1 MSGRPLP
8 ETDAVK
14 KNRQTRKTQPRAP
27 HRKRIEEQ
35 TYILAQAVEN
45 SSEMIGMTDRE
56 GRFTFVN
63 EAFLK
68 SLGYS
73 KDEMI
78 GEHFRIAHGDAHPP
92 EFVREIGNRSLEKK
106 GWRGE
111 CFFARKD
118 GSVFPVSLS
127 VGPIVDRQGRVI
139 GGFGLAKDI
148 TARRAAEESLRESE
162 EQFRQLAENIRE
174 VFFVVALG
182 PVRFAYVSNAFE
194 EVWGMSRQELY
205 QRPTAWIDAV
215 HPDDRER
222 VSNFFG
228 QSASGVAIDMQ
239 YRLVRPD
246 GALRWI
252 SARTFPVY
260 NEKSE
265 LHRVV
270 GIAEDITVRKQEEA
284 ALRAAHQKLHVALRE
299 SEQRAREA
307 SRLTE
312 LVDILQSCHSVEE
325 AYRIASGALPR
336 ILMSHSGALCII
348 NASRNAV
355 ETVASW
361 GDELT
366 TEKVFGPDSCWALRR
381 GKIHPVDDPSS
392 PMRCNHVHSSVAG
405 YVCVP
410 LAAHGET
417 LGVLYI
423 EKAARAAIPPGL
435 LPEDQMEALSRQ
447 GTAIGERMSLAL
459 ATLRLRE
466 VLRSQSI
473 RDPLTGLFNR
483 RYMEE
488 SLERE
493 LRRAERS
500 GQPVG
505 FIMLDIDHFK
515 HFNDTFGHQAGDA
528 LLRALGD
535 LISERTRG
543 QDVACRFGGEE
554 FSLILAGATRDAAY
568 KRAELLRDE
577 IKQLSVTHAG
587 QLLGKISLS
596 FGVAAYPGDGQTAEE
611 LVRAADQALYRA
623 KAAGRDR
630 IALAPDAEAASPSGS
645 TESAIKAG

>member
-1 MSGRPLP
+1 M
-8 ETDAVK
+8 K
-14 KNRQTRKTQPRAP
+14 QNRKTRKPRTLASR
-27 HRKRIEEQ
+27 HKRMEDQIHV
-35 TYILAQAVEN
+35 LAQAVEN

-56 GRFTFVN
+56 GHFTFVN
-63 EAFLK
+63 EAFFR

-73 KDEMI
+73 KEEML
-78 GEHFRIAHGDAHPP
+78 GRHFAIVHGSANPK
-92 EFVREIGNRSLEKK
+92 EIIREIGSKSLEKK

-111 CFFARKD
+111 CFFQRKD
-118 GSVFPVSLS
+118 GTVFPVYLS
-127 VGPIVDRQGRVI
+127 VGPIVDRQRRVI

-148 TARRAAEESLRESE
+148 TARRAAEASLRESE
-162 EQFRQLAENIRE
+162 EQFRQLAENIHE
-174 VFFVVALG
+174 VFFVVALD

-205 QRPTAWIDAV
+205 LRPSAWIDVV

-222 VSNFFG
+222 VSNFFL

-252 SARTFPVY
+252 SARTFPVH
-260 NEKSE
+260 NEKGD

-270 GIAEDITVRKQEEA
+270 GIAEDITVRKEEEA

-299 SEQRAREA
+299 SEQRAKEA
-307 SRLTE
+307 SKLSE
-312 LVDILQSCHSVEE
+312 LVDVLQSCQSVEE
-325 AYRIASGALPR
+325 AYRIAGGALPR
-336 ILMSHSGALCII
+336 ILTSESGALCII
-348 NASRNAV
+348 SASRNIV

-361 GDELT
+361 GQAST
-366 TEKVFGPDSCWALRR
+366 TEKAFPPDTCWALRR
-381 GKIHPVDDPSS
+381 GKIHQVEDSSS
-392 PMRCNHVHSSVAG
+392 PMRCAHVEGSVGG

-423 EKAARAAIPPGL
+423 ERAARTSIPAGL
-435 LPEDQMEALSRQ
+435 LPEDQMAALARQ
-447 GTAIGERMSLAL
+447 GSAIGERMSLAL
-459 ATLRLRE
+459 ATLRLRD

-493 LRRAERS
+493 LRRAERN
-500 GQPVG
+500 GQSVG

-535 LISERTRG
+535 LVGERTRG

-554 FSLILAGATRDAAY
+554 FSLILAGASRDAAHR
-568 KRAELLRDE
+568 RAALLRE
-577 IKQLSVTHAG
+577 EVKRLAATHAG
-587 QLLGKISLS
+587 QLLGKITLS
-596 FGVAAYPGDGQTAEE
+596 FGVAAYPGDGSTAEE
-611 LVRAADQALYRA
+611 VIRAADKALYAA

-630 IALAPDAEAASPSGS
+630 IMLAGTAQPPSTVASSDA
-645 TESAIKAG
+645 AIKAG

>member
-1 MSGRPLP
+1 MP
-8 ETDAVK
+8 
-14 KNRQTRKTQPRAP
+14 PRRRVA
-27 HRKRIEEQ
+27 EQ
-35 TYILAQAVEN
+35 MYVLAQAVEN

-56 GRFTFVN
+56 GYFTFVN
-63 EAFLK
+63 AAFTD

-73 KDEMI
+73 RQEMI
-78 GEHFRIAHGDAHPP
+78 GKHFAIAHGNANPR
-92 EFVREIGNRSLEKK
+92 ELVREIGSKSLEKK

-111 CFFARKD
+111 CFFTRKD
-118 GSVFPVSLS
+118 GTVFPVSLS
-127 VGPIVDRQGRVI
+127 VGPIVDRRRRVI

-162 EQFRQLAENIRE
+162 EQFRQLAENIHE
-174 VFFVVALG
+174 VFFVVALN
-182 PVRFAYVSNAFE
+182 PVRFAYVSSAFE
-194 EVWGMSRQELY
+194 EVWGMPCQELY
-205 QRPTAWIDAV
+205 LRPTAWIDAV

-239 YRLVRPD
+239 YRLVRQD

-252 SARTFPVY
+252 SARTFPVRD
-260 NEKSE
+260 EKGE

-299 SEQRAREA
+299 SEQRAKEA
-307 SRLTE
+307 SKLTE
-312 LVDILQSCHSVEE
+312 LVDILQSCQSVEE
-325 AYRIASGALPR
+325 AYKIAGGALPR
-336 ILMSHSGALCII
+336 ILTSESGALCII
-348 NASRNAV
+348 SASRNIV
-355 ETVASW
+355 ETVAAW
-361 GDELT
+361 GQGST
-366 TEKVFGPDSCWALRR
+366 TEKTFGPNNCWALRR
-381 GKIHPVDDPSS
+381 GKLHTVEDSS
-392 PMRCNHVHSSVAG
+392 SSMCCAHVHPSVRG
-405 YVCVP
+405 YLCVP

-423 EKAARAAIPPGL
+423 ERAARSSIPPGL
-435 LPEDQMEALSRQ
+435 LPEDQMDALIRQ

-459 ATLRLRE
+459 STLRLRE

-493 LRRAERS
+493 LRRAERN
-500 GQPVG
+500 GQSVG

-535 LISERTRG
+535 LMGERTRG

-554 FSLILAGATRDAAY
+554 FSLILAGASREAAY
-568 KRAELLRDE
+568 KRAELLRE
-577 IKQLSVTHAG
+577 EVKRLSVTHAG
-587 QLLGKISLS
+587 QLLGKISMS
-596 FGVAAYPGDGQTAEE
+596 FGVAAYPGDGRTGEE
-611 LVRAADQALYRA
+611 LVRAADQALYGA
-623 KAAGRDR
+623 KAAGRDKIMLAR
-630 IALAPDAEAASPSGS
+630 DLQPPSPPAL
-645 TESAIKAG
+645 TEPAIKAG

>member
-1 MSGRPLP
+1 M
-8 ETDAVK
+8 DAVK
-14 KNRQTRKTQPRAP
+14 APRKIRRRRETAPR
-27 HRKRIEEQ
+27 RERITEQ

-56 GRFTFVN
+56 GHFTFVN

-68 SLGYS
+68 GLGYT
-73 KDEMI
+73 KEEML
-78 GEHFRIAHGDAHPP
+78 GKHFAIAHGEANPR
-92 EFVREIGNRSLEKK
+92 ELIREIGAKSLEKR

-118 GSVFPVSLS
+118 GTTFPVALS
-127 VGPIVDRQGRVI
+127 VGPIVDRQKRVI
-139 GGFGLAKDI
+139 GGFGMAKDI
-148 TARRAAEESLRESE
+148 TARRAAETSLRESE
-162 EQFRQLAENIRE
+162 EQFRQLAENIHE
-174 VFFVVALG
+174 VFFVVALD
-182 PVRFAYVSNAFE
+182 PVRFAYVSDAFE

-205 QRPTAWIDAV
+205 MRPTAWIDAV

-252 SARTFPVY
+252 SARTFPVH
-260 NEKSE
+260 NEKGE

-299 SEQRAREA
+299 SEQRAKEA
-307 SRLTE
+307 SKLSE
-312 LVDILQSCHSVEE
+312 LVDILQSCQSVDE
-325 AYRIASGALPR
+325 AYQIAGGALPR
-336 ILMSHSGALCII
+336 ILASKSGALCII
-348 NASRNAV
+348 SPSRNMV
-355 ETVASW
+355 ETVAVW
-361 GDELT
+361 GDKLA
-366 TEKVFGPDSCWALRR
+366 TEKTFSPDSCWALRR
-381 GKIHPVDDPSS
+381 GKLHPVDDSSS
-392 PMRCNHVHSSVAG
+392 PMRCGHVHPTVAG
-405 YVCVP
+405 YACVP

-417 LGVLYI
+417 LGVLFI
-423 EKAARAAIPPGL
+423 EKAGVSAIPPGL
-435 LPEDQMEALSRQ
+435 LPEDQMAALTRQ

-459 ATLRLRE
+459 STLRLRD

-493 LRRAERS
+493 LRRAERN

-535 LISERTRG
+535 LVGERTRG

-554 FSLILAGATRDAAY
+554 FSLILAGASRDAAY
-568 KRAELLRDE
+568 RRAELLRE
-577 IKQLSVTHAG
+577 EVKRLAATHAG
-587 QLLGKISLS
+587 QLLGKITMS
-596 FGVAAYPGDGQTAEE
+596 FGVAAYPGDGRTAEE
-611 LVRAADQALYRA
+611 LVRAADKALYGA

-630 IALAPDAEAASPSGS
+630 IMLAGCFEQAPATASSS
-645 TESAIKAG
+645 SETTTKAG